1 MGHAGSVHRP
11 AWLSGNVAVLSGV
24 SLAQDAASEMVYPVL
39 PILLTVVLGAPAVT
53 VGVVEGLAE
62 GAASLTK
69 YISGRWSDRIG
80 RKPLI
85 TAGYGLAAAG
95 KVVVAAATVWPMVLV
110 GRVVDRLGKGARGAP
125 RDALLAEGAADR
137 DLGRIFGFHRAM
149 DTTGAVVGPLVGL
162 LVLALSGGNVRLAL
176 WIAVIPAVLSVVL
189 VAYVREPARS
199 PSPASVT
206 AAPGTAAP
214 ADRAKVYHEP
224 LPAPYRR
231 VVVVLALIALVNLPD
246 ALVLLRV
253 NQLGFSATGVTA
265 VYVLYNLVYALVSY
279 PAGALTAR
287 WARSRVYALGLVCF
301 AVGVGGLGVVSGGPA
316 VVVLMLVY
324 GGFNG
329 CTDGVGKAWISAM
342 VPGRIRGHA
351 QGVFQAVSG
360 IAVLMAGLWAGVTWG
375 AGPGHGVVPLVVCGS
390 VAGLAAV
397 ALGVAGRR
405 LG

>member
-1 MGHAGSVHRP
+1 VAGPVGQTDRVHRP

-24 SLAQDAASEMVYPVL
+24 SLAQDAASEMLYPVL
-39 PILLTVVLGAPAVT
+39 PILLTVVLGAPPVT
-53 VGVVEGLAE
+53 VGVVEGVAE

-69 YISGRWSDRIG
+69 YVSGRWSDRVG

-85 TAGYGLAAAG
+85 AAGYGLAAVG
-95 KVVVAAATVWPMVLV
+95 KVLVAAALVWPVVL
-110 GRVVDRLGKGARGAP
+110 VDRLGKGTRGAP
-125 RDALLAEGAADR
+125 RDALLAEGAADE

-149 DTTGAVVGPLVGL
+149 DTSGAVLGPLAGL
-162 LVLALSGGNVRLAL
+162 LVLGLSHGNVRAAL
-176 WIAVIPAVLSVVL
+176 WVAVVPAVLSALLVVF
-189 VAYVREPARS
+189 VREPARER
-199 PSPASVT
+199 AT
-206 AAPGTAAP
+206 AP
-214 ADRAKVYHEP
+214 ADPASRAAETRVPREP
-224 LPAPYRR
+224 LPASYRR

-253 NQLGFSATGVTA
+253 SQLGFSAAGVTA

-287 WARSRVYALGLVCF
+287 WPRARVYALGLVCF
-301 AVGVGGLGVVSGGPA
+301 AVGVGGLGLVDGGAA

-329 CTDGVGKAWISAM
+329 CTDGVGKAWISSL

-360 IAVLMAGLWAGVTWG
+360 VAVLMAGLWAGVVWD

-390 VAGLAAV
+390 VAGLSAV
-397 ALGVAGRR
+397 AVGVAGRR